1 LQTQNVAGQPEYS
14 HVVEELH
21 QKVTEFFRQYSDSK
35 YDIWKAG
42 QAKGSISSET
52 FLAPLMPEGWTATT
66 TSIT

>member
-1 LQTQNVAGQPEYS
+1 VADQPEYS

-21 QKVTEFFRQYSDSK
+21 LKVTQFFGQYSDNK

-42 QAKGSISSET
+42 QAKGSISSES
-52 FLAPLMPEGWTATT
+52 FLTPLMPEGWTATT